1 MYLQHFGLAKKP
13 FEQVPD
19 PEFLFLSEKHEAA
32 LASIGFAFG
41 IHDSFVIITGEIGSG
56 KTTLARELSSGGCG
70 VRFTLDEL
78 MLRLHPDLNF
88 ESVDYGEKAAEVRE
102 VIWTIAEQILVAGV
116 DVILD
121 WNSWSVARRSW
132 VVERASAIG
141 APVLLHT
148 LTASLEVASNRVQD
162 RTASGARFAH
172 PVTTEGNQ
180 HLASLMEEPSN
191 SEGMEIHRY

>member
-1 MYLQHFGLAKKP
+1 MAVGSVHLFYGLA
-13 FEQVPD
+13 
-19 PEFLFLSEKHEAA
+19 
-32 LASIGFAFG
+32 
-41 IHDSFVIITGEIGSG
+41 GSG

-148 LTASLEVASNRVQD
+148 LTASLEVASNRVHD